1 MDLHYLEYVVTLAEE
16 ENMSKAASLLHISQP
31 TLSVFIRN
39 LESEL
44 GLSLFVRSHKKMT
57 LTPAGQLYVSECRR
71 ILQIKKE
78 LYANLEKMKKP
89 QLRVATTIS
98 SIPTLLNVLSEYYQD
113 YPLVSLVPAVIP
125 APQIDEAIENR
136 TIDFAVNTISLN
148 TLQKRSS
155 KIAHIPV
162 QKYELMLVISSDN
175 PVFSRINPEK
185 TLTPNDLELF
195 RPLPFVSQLM
205 GSSKAKYDLDV
216 LSQIG
221 ITPTKLIPINEMNFV
236 ISSLINDH
244 SYALIPYSRFS
255 DSRIRMLHFSDNYY
269 SSREILYLS
278 ERKLSPEEKGLIQLI
293 EKKYKSQIYYYQL

>member
-1 MDLHYLEYVVTLAEE
+1 MDLHYLEYVVTLAQE

-31 TLSVFIRN
+31 TLSVFIKN

-57 LTPAGQLYVSECRR
+57 LTPAGQLYVDECRR

-89 QLRVATTIS
+89 QLKVATTIS
-98 SIPTLLNVLSEYYQD
+98 SIPTLLDVLSEYHQD
-113 YPLVSLVPAVIP
+113 YPQISLVPAVIP
-125 APQIDEAIENR
+125 APQIDEAVENKA
-136 TIDFAVNTISLN
+136 IDLAINTVSLN
-148 TLQKRSS
+148 PSQKRGN
-155 KIAHIPV
+155 KITHIPV
-162 QKYELMLVISSDN
+162 QQYELMLVISSDN
-175 PVFSRINPEK
+175 PVFSRLDPEK
-185 TLTPNDLELF
+185 PLTKHELELF
-195 RPLPFVSQLM
+195 NPLPFVSQFM

-221 ITPTKLIPINEMNFV
+221 ITPSKLIPINEMNFV

-255 DSRIRMLHFSDNYY
+255 DSRIRMLHFSEKYY
-269 SSREILYLS
+269 STREVIYLS
-278 ERKLSPEEKGLIQLI
+278 ERKLSVEEKGLIKLI
-293 EKKYKSQIYYYQL
+293 EKKYKSQVYYYQL

>member
-1 MDLHYLEYVVTLAEE
+1 MDLHYFEYVVTLAQE

-31 TLSVFIRN
+31 TLSVFIKN

-57 LTPAGQLYVSECRR
+57 LTPAGQLYVDECRR

-89 QLRVATTIS
+89 QLKVATTIS
-98 SIPTLLNVLSEYYQD
+98 SIPTLLDVLSEYHQD
-113 YPLVSLVPAVIP
+113 YPQISLVPAVIP
-125 APQIDEAIENR
+125 APQIDEAVENKA
-136 TIDFAVNTISLN
+136 IDLAINTVSLN
-148 TLQKRSS
+148 PSQKRGN
-155 KIAHIPV
+155 KITHIPV
-162 QKYELMLVISSDN
+162 QQYELMLVISSDN
-175 PVFSRINPEK
+175 PVFSRLDPEK
-185 TLTPNDLELF
+185 PLTKHELELF
-195 RPLPFVSQLM
+195 NPLPFVSQFM

-221 ITPTKLIPINEMNFV
+221 ITPSKLIPINEMNFV

-255 DSRIRMLHFSDNYY
+255 DSRIRMLHFSEKYY
-269 SSREILYLS
+269 STREVIYLS
-278 ERKLSPEEKGLIQLI
+278 ERKLSVEEKGLIKLI
-293 EKKYKSQIYYYQL
+293 EKKYKSQVYYYQL

>member
-16 ENMSKAASLLHISQP
+16 ENMSRAASLLHISQP

-39 LESEL
+39 LEAEL
-44 GLSLFVRSHKKMT
+44 GLSLFVRSHKKMA

-78 LYANLEKMKKP
+78 LYVNLEKMKKP
-89 QLRVATTIS
+89 QLKVATTIS
-98 SIPTLLNVLSEYYQD
+98 SIPTLLDVLSEYYQD
-113 YPLVSLVPAVIP
+113 YPLVSLIPTVIP

-185 TLTPNDLELF
+185 ALTQNDLELF

-236 ISSLINDH
+236 I
-244 SYALIPYSRFS
+244 
-255 DSRIRMLHFSDNYY
+255 
-269 SSREILYLS
+269 
-278 ERKLSPEEKGLIQLI
+278 
-293 EKKYKSQIYYYQL
+293 KYCIHNR